1 MELMPY
7 PCLCSTSSDG
17 NLMGNVYF
25 AAFVSMHARI
35 RDAGIAHLLGAGK
48 PGAAGAAA
56 ARGHFKFVTCWCN
69 FCGGAFPGDTLTIEV
84 SGAGPHSCKAG
95 RQWPGSACCCKQIH
109 AAVLQIQELLTSA
122 VQPRI
127 GWQ

>member
-1 MELMPY
+1 
-7 PCLCSTSSDG
+7 
-17 NLMGNVYF
+17 MGNVYF

-69 FCGGAFPGDTLTIEV
+69 FCGDAFPGDTLTIEV
-84 SGAGPHSCKAG
+84 SEPARRSCLQLHC
-95 RQWPGSACCCKQIH
+95 RQCHGSAYCRKQSQTTG
-109 AAVLQIQELLTSA
+109 ALRSLRSLRSLLQIRQSSLLPHCRLA
-122 VQPRI
+122 KHANI
-127 GWQ
+127 I